1 MEYRYN
7 AKHNL
12 GILSDPRSEQRHSNM
27 NEQSR
32 VKCGTNQK
40 DIYIYPESKN
50 CLKINSE
57 KQVNIAKQSKIEM
70 FLLT

>member
-1 MEYRYN
+1 
-7 AKHNL
+7 
-12 GILSDPRSEQRHSNM
+12 M

-40 DIYIYPESKN
+40 DVYIYPESKN